1 VEALAVYSK
10 FEQLDSDKQQI
21 ILNAALAEFSE
32 KSYKQ
37 ASTNEIVK
45 RAGISKGILFHYFG
59 NKKQLFIYLFDW
71 AMGYFMDR
79 FNREVD
85 LDNRDVI
92 SRLWEVVEF
101 KMKINSYYPTMFG
114 FFQQM
119 FVDTPPDI
127 MNELMKT
134 RDLLALNIFDR
145 LFDNVDWTF
154 FRDELAEPRSLE
166 AIKWIFE
173 GYGNTLIEK
182 IKQEEGSLDVE
193 AAFSGS
199 QEFFGYVRK
208 LFYKKEYQ

>member
-1 VEALAVYSK
+1 VYSK